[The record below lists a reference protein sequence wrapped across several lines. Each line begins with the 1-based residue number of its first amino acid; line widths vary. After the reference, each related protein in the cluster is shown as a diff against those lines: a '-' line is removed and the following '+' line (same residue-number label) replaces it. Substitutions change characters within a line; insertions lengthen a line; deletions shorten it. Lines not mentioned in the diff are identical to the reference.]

1 MTKIYCDI
9 ADLSLINKYKKK
21 KIVRGFTTNPSLIR
35 KAGAK
40 NYEGYCKKILNNL
53 KKFNKSISFEVLADD
68 EQNMMR
74 QALKINSWNKNIYV
88 KIPVINSKGQFQ
100 GKLINELNKRRV
112 KLNITAVYGHD
123 QINKILKKIDKKTK
137 VIISIFAGR
146 LSESGKDPVQVFKKS
161 IKLSEKHKNVEILW
175 ASTREVY
182 NYLQAKQLRCH
193 IITMP
198 PVMIN
203 KIENF
208 GSSTKELSLK
218 TVETFL
224 TDSKKANFFL

>member
-9 ADLSLINKYKKK
+9 ADISLINKYKKK

-35 KAGAK
+35 KAKAK
-40 NYEGYCKKILNNL
+40 NYEEYCKKILNNL
-53 KKFNKSISFEVLADD
+53 KKLNKSISLEVLADD
-68 EQNMMR
+68 EKNMMR
-74 QALKINSWNKNIYV
+74 QALQIHSWDKNIYI
-88 KIPVINSKGQFQ
+88 KIPVINSKGEFQ
-100 GKLINELNKRRV
+100 GKLINTLNKKKI
-112 KLNITAVYGHD
+112 KLNITAVYGQD
-123 QINKILKKIDKKTK
+123 QVKQILKKIDKKTK

-161 IKLSEKHKNVEILW
+161 IKFAKKYKNAEILW

-182 NYLQAKQLRCH
+182 NYIQAKQLKCH

-198 PVMIN
+198 PDMIK

-218 TVETFL
+218 TVKTFL
-224 TDSKKANFFL
+224 SDSKKSNFFL